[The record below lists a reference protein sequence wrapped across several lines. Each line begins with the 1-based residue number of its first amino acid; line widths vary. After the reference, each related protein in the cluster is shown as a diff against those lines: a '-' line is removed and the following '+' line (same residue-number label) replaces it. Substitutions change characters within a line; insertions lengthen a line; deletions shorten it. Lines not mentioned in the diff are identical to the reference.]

1 MEMALDT
8 ERREKKKRNLFWEQQ
23 RVSALS
29 YLTRCQSPCSPSPPG
44 PGLISAPSAAQTRS
58 FPMSKQLKSGEF
70 IPSGAELFVLFGS
83 WIRNLK
89 IVCSVAVGP
98 KKQWS
103 TVFRICNVHL
113 HNSFSWYIINTD
125 PPTWVQNKCWD
136 YFHKLQTCW
145 NFSYSAWSLVKFWHK
160 NHRDH
165 VLALVSLPQT
175 QLEHVHSLYSIFFSP
190 QKWLQ

>member
-58 FPMSKQLKSGEF
+58 FPASKQLKSGEF

-103 TVFRICNVHL
+103 TQSLGFVMFIFIIPFHGTLSTLIHQPDSRVNVGIISKNYKHVETFL
-113 HNSFSWYIINTD
+113 TAPEVWLSFGTKTTEIT
-125 PPTWVQNKCWD
+125 
-136 YFHKLQTCW
+136 
-145 NFSYSAWSLVKFWHK
+145 FW
-160 NHRDH
+160 
-165 VLALVSLPQT
+165 L
-175 QLEHVHSLYSIFFSP
+175 
-190 QKWLQ
+190 